1 MNEVNLRSH
10 CSIRTLNEIKLQR
23 LILATSFLPNK
34 QEPRASRKTYKPNA
48 AYARVRQEA
57 AAWIRRE
64 SKFPI
69 ADRSH
74 AGQDWSSKEGHRADA
89 LALRADE
96 RRDKLR

>member
-1 MNEVNLRSH
+1 M
-10 CSIRTLNEIKLQR
+10 
-23 LILATSFLPNK
+23 
-34 QEPRASRKTYKPNA
+34 PNA

-57 AAWIRRE
+57 AAVSFW
-64 SKFPI
+64 
-69 ADRSH
+69 DR

>member
-1 MNEVNLRSH
+1 M
-10 CSIRTLNEIKLQR
+10 
-23 LILATSFLPNK
+23 
-34 QEPRASRKTYKPNA
+34 PNA

-57 AAWIRRE
+57 AAVSILKRD
-64 SKFPI
+64 SPLQGG
-69 ADRSH
+69 DR